1 MDQKMNRHEHL
12 YRRARSGLLI
22 LFGVWVGAML
32 VVLALPVR
40 VRNSN
45 GAFIVF
51 GSLFAAIFVIAI
63 VLSAVTMVSY
73 IRWTGKYPYYFLFGK
88 ARGSGDG
95 VSKREEESRPKK
107 GNLA

>member
-12 YRRARSGLLI
+12 YRRARLGLITL
-22 LFGVWVGAML
+22 LGVWVGAML
-32 VVLALPVR
+32 LVLALPGR
-40 VRNSN
+40 ARNSN

-51 GSLFAAIFVIAI
+51 GSMFVALFVIAI

-95 VSKREEESRPKK
+95 VNEGKEKSRPKK
-107 GNLA
+107 GNSA